1 MKKFTGTELKNIEI
15 QMTQVELENFM
26 NGSGWYLYDEIGFDR
41 YGDVDSGRMTVLING
56 DPALVELDLIQP
68 RCSCHQN
75 DPGAM
80 DFYITLVV

>member
-26 NGSGWYLYDEIGFDR
+26 NGSGWYLGDEIGFDL
-41 YGDVDSGRMTVLING
+41 YDDVKSGRMTVLING
-56 DPALVELDLIQP
+56 DPALVELDIIQP
-68 RCSCHQN
+68 RCSCCQY

-80 DFYITLVV
+80 DFYITLIV